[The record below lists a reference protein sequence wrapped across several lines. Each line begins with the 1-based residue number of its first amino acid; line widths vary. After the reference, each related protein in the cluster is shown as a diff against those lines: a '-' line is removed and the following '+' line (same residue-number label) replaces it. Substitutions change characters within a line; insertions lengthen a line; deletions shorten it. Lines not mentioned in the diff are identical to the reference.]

1 MKKSRVVVLTF
12 LALLLGAA
20 VAVVVM
26 LCIGNGKKDTPCVA
40 YSICLDGSED
50 RQVNTG
56 IEVYVD
62 DNRVFYVNPFD
73 GNGVGTSSLD
83 VLCSQL
89 RVAMDNDKSHSHI
102 IILRADRNVTVQHM
116 VELMSVVET
125 LNKERAAL
133 DKSKYRV
140 CVAAFCDSGESSEVG
155 NNTSNNPKPAPEV
168 KETPAKT
175 SQNNN
180 TPTTNTATSP
190 TGPKAN
196 VPEQPKPSKSVMFG
210 NDKVGT
216 GQASSTAERITSG
229 TGAGN
234 GYGNGAGYG
243 NAWGNGGGSNG
254 GVGSGKWKKI
264 PDFSDLSCDKDFY
277 IEFKCTV
284 DDKGSVSNAVK
295 VNDSGAPASLVS
307 EVKRKI
313 LSEAKYSAGSPGEIT
328 IGITLKKN

>member
-1 MKKSRVVVLTF
+1 MKKSRVVVFTV

-40 YSICLDGSED
+40 YSICLDGSD
-50 RQVNTG
+50 GRQVNTG

-62 DNRVFYVNPFD
+62 IDRVFYVNPRDEQF
-73 GNGVGTSSLD
+73 VGTSSLD

-102 IILRADRNVTVQHM
+102 VILRADRNVPVQCM

-155 NNTSNNPKPAPEV
+155 NNTSNNPKPASEV
-168 KETPAKT
+168 KETPTKT
-175 SQNNN
+175 SQSNNI
-180 TPTTNTATSP
+180 PTTNTATIP

-196 VPEQPKPSKSVMFG
+196 VPEPPKPTSSAMFG
-210 NDKVGT
+210 SDKVGS
-216 GQASSTAERITSG
+216 GQG
-229 TGAGN
+229 DGL
-234 GYGNGAGYG
+234 GYG
-243 NAWGNGGGSNG
+243 NAA
-254 GVGSGKWKKI
+254 GSGSAGGTGIVSGSGGKWAKI
-264 PDFSDLSCDKDFY
+264 PDFSSLSADKDFY
-277 IEFKCTV
+277 FEFVCTV
-284 DDKGSVSNAVK
+284 DESGK
-295 VNDSGAPASLVS
+295 VTNVTKTKDGGAPASLV
-307 EVKRKI
+307 ETVKNKVKN
-313 LSEAKYSAGSPGEIT
+313 EARYSVGHPGSYKLGF
-328 IGITLKKN
+328 TLKKN